1 MREFKNSTL
10 VRSSE
15 LISPVRAVRNPS
27 FLNFRLIYFKDIKR
41 IVDLVLSLSFVVTG
55 LPFYIIFGLLIK
67 FNSKGPVL
75 FKQIRTGLENNPFLL
90 YKFRSMH
97 LNAEADSGPVWTA
110 LDDSRITK
118 VGRFLRRFR
127 LDELP
132 QLLNVI
138 KGDMSL
144 VGPRPERPYFVE
156 KLMEE
161 FPSYVRRMKVRP
173 GITGW
178 AQIKLPY
185 DEHFDDVGEKLKYDS
200 HYIENVS
207 FWLDLKIIF
216 KTIWVMMSG
225 KGR

>member
-1 MREFKNSTL
+1 
-10 VRSSE
+10 
-15 LISPVRAVRNPS
+15 
-27 FLNFRLIYFKDIKR
+27 
-41 IVDLVLSLSFVVTG
+41 
-55 LPFYIIFGLLIK
+55 
-67 FNSKGPVL
+67 
-75 FKQIRTGLENNPFLL
+75 
-90 YKFRSMH
+90 
-97 LNAEADSGPVWTA
+97 
-110 LDDSRITK
+110 
-118 VGRFLRRFR
+118 
-127 LDELP
+127 
-132 QLLNVI
+132 
-138 KGDMSL
+138 
-144 VGPRPERPYFVE
+144 VE

>member
-1 MREFKNSTL
+1 MSEAENPTF

-15 LISPVRAVRNPS
+15 LILPVQAVKKS
-27 FLNFRLIYFKDIKR
+27 VTLNYRLIYITFFKR
-41 IVDLVLSLSFVVTG
+41 FMDLVLSVLFFITG
-55 LPFYIIFGLLIK
+55 MPFYFIFGLLIK
-67 FNSKGPVL
+67 LNSKGPVL
-75 FKQIRTGLENNPFLL
+75 FKQTRTGLENNSFIL
-90 YKFRSMH
+90 YKFRSMRF
-97 LNAEADSGPVWTA
+97 NAEADTGPVWTEQ
-110 LDDSRITK
+110 DDSRITK
-118 VGRFLRRFR
+118 LGRFLRRFR

-144 VGPRPERPYFVE
+144 VGPRPERPFFVE